1 MKAIHITLD
10 EQLLET
16 LDRDEEV
23 KQNGRS
29 AVIRRAVA
37 DYLRKKRR
45 DSIAEAYQRG
55 YSKHPA
61 DSDLGN
67 WADRGTWPDE

>member
-1 MKAIHITLD
+1 MKAIHITFD

-23 KQNGRS
+23 ERDGRS

-55 YSKHPA
+55 YGEHPA